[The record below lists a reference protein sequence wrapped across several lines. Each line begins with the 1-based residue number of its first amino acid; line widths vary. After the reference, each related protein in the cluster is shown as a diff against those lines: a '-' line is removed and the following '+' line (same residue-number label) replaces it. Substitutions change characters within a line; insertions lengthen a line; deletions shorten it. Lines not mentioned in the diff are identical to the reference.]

1 MLQSMTG
8 YGSDS
13 FKIDDFE
20 INIELRTL
28 NSRYF
33 DSKISLP
40 PTLYKH
46 ELEINN
52 LLKKFLVRG
61 KVELNIKF
69 LGVSEESFSFNKNV
83 IKNYFKDLNDI
94 SKFDKS
100 QLLNSILNLPNT
112 ITKSE
117 SKMPEKVL
125 KKNIIVSLN
134 SVIKELIS
142 FRTKEGQNTKKDLAE
157 NIKMINTYS
166 EKIKKESKYH
176 KKSIEESL
184 EKKVRNLNVE
194 YDHGKFEQE
203 MFYYLEKIDINE
215 ELVRLS
221 SHVNFFNE
229 ILKKKSIEKGKKL
242 GFICQEMGREINTIG
257 SKSNNSLIQNHVV
270 EMKSSVE
277 KIREQLLN
285 IL

>member
-8 YGSDS
+8 YGSNS

-117 SKMPEKVL
+117 SKMPEKVS
-125 KKNIIVSLN
+125 KNTIVSLN

-184 EKKVRNLNVE
+184 EKKVRNLKVE

-229 ILKKKSIEKGKKL
+229 ILKNKSIEKGKKL

-270 EMKSSVE
+270 EMKSCVE

>member
-8 YGSDS
+8 YGSKS

-33 DSKISLP
+33 DSKILLP
-40 PTLYKH
+40 PTLYKN

-52 LLKKFLVRG
+52 LLKKFLLRG
-61 KVELNIKF
+61 KVELNIKL
-69 LGVSEESFSFNKNV
+69 LGISDDSFSFNKNV

-112 ITKSE
+112 ISKSE
-117 SKMPEKVL
+117 NKIPEKVS
-125 KKNIIVSLN
+125 KKIIVLLN
-134 SVIKELIS
+134 SVIKQLIS
-142 FRTKEGQNTKKDLAE
+142 FRTKEGQNTKKDLLE
-157 NIKMINTYS
+157 NIKMITICS
-166 EKIKKESKYH
+166 EKIKKEGKYH
-176 KKSIEESL
+176 KKSIEENL
-184 EKKVRNLNVE
+184 EKKARNLNVE

-221 SHVNFFNE
+221 SHINFFNE
-229 ILKKKSIEKGKKL
+229 TLKNKLVEKGKKL

-257 SKSNNSLIQNHVV
+257 SKSNNALIQNHVV

>member
-8 YGSDS
+8 YGSKS

-20 INIELRTL
+20 ISIELRAL

-33 DSKISLP
+33 DSKLSLP

-52 LLKKFLVRG
+52 LLKKFLLRG
-61 KVELNIKF
+61 KVELNIK
-69 LGVSEESFSFNKNV
+69 LIGISDDSFSFNKNV

-112 ITKSE
+112 ISKSE
-117 SKMPEKVL
+117 NKIPEKVS
-125 KKNIIVSLN
+125 KKIIVLLN
-134 SVIKELIS
+134 SVIKQLIS
-142 FRTKEGQNTKKDLAE
+142 FRIKEGQNTKKDLAE

-166 EKIKKESKYH
+166 DKIKKESKYH
-176 KKSIEESL
+176 KKSVEENL

-215 ELVRLS
+215 ELVRLD
-221 SHVNFFNE
+221 SHINFFNDT
-229 ILKKKSIEKGKKL
+229 LKNKLVEKGKKL

-257 SKSNNSLIQNHVV
+257 SKSNNALIQNHVV

>member
-8 YGSDS
+8 YGSKS

-40 PTLYKH
+40 PTLYKN

-52 LLKKFLVRG
+52 LLKKFLLRG
-61 KVELNIKF
+61 KVELNIKL
-69 LGVSEESFSFNKNV
+69 LGISDDSFSFNKNV

-112 ITKSE
+112 ISKSE
-117 SKMPEKVL
+117 NKIPEKVS
-125 KKNIIVSLN
+125 KKIIVLLN
-134 SVIKELIS
+134 SVIKQLIS
-142 FRTKEGQNTKKDLAE
+142 FRIKEGQNTKKDLAE

-166 EKIKKESKYH
+166 DKIKKESKYH
-176 KKSIEESL
+176 KKSVEENL
-184 EKKVRNLNVE
+184 EKKVRDLNVE

-215 ELVRLS
+215 EIVRLG
-221 SHVNFFNE
+221 SHINFFNE
-229 ILKKKSIEKGKKL
+229 TLKNKLVEKGKKL

-257 SKSNNSLIQNHVV
+257 SKSNNALIQNHVV

>member
-8 YGSDS
+8 YGSKS

-20 INIELRTL
+20 INIELKTL

-40 PTLYKH
+40 PTLHKH

-52 LLKKFLVRG
+52 HLKKFLLRG
-61 KVELNIKF
+61 KVELNIKL
-69 LGVSEESFSFNKNV
+69 LGISDDSFSFNKNV

-112 ITKSE
+112 ISKSE
-117 SKMPEKVL
+117 NKMPEKVS
-125 KKNIIVSLN
+125 KKITVILN
-134 SVIKELIS
+134 SVIKQLIS
-142 FRTKEGQNTKKDLAE
+142 FRIKEGQNTKKDLAE

-166 EKIKKESKYH
+166 QKIKKESKYH
-176 KKSIEESL
+176 KKSIEENL

-215 ELVRLS
+215 ELVRLG
-221 SHVNFFNE
+221 SHINIFNDT
-229 ILKKKSIEKGKKL
+229 LKNKAVEKGKKL

-257 SKSNNSLIQNHVV
+257 SKSNNALIQNHVV

>member
-8 YGSDS
+8 YGSNS
-13 FKIDDFE
+13 FKIDDLE
-20 INIELRTL
+20 INIELKTL

-33 DSKISLP
+33 DAKISLP
-40 PTLYKH
+40 TVLHKY
-46 ELEINN
+46 ELEIRNI
-52 LLKKFLVRG
+52 LKKFLFRG
-61 KVELNIKF
+61 KVELSVKI
-69 LGVSEESFSFNKNV
+69 LGVSEESFSFNKKV

-112 ITKSE
+112 INKSKNKI
-117 SKMPEKVL
+117 SQKVEKKIISHL
-125 KKNIIVSLN
+125 K

-142 FRTKEGQNTKKDLAE
+142 FRNKEGSNTKKDLE
-157 NIKMINTYS
+157 KNIKMINLYS
-166 EKIKKESKYH
+166 EKIKGESNYH
-176 KKSIEESL
+176 KKFIEENL
-184 EKKVRNLNVE
+184 EKKARNLNVE

-215 ELVRLS
+215 ELMRLG
-221 SHVNFFNE
+221 SHINFFNE
-229 ILKKKSIEKGKKL
+229 TLKNKSIEKGKKL

-257 SKSNNSLIQNHVV
+257 SKSNNALIQNHVV
-270 EMKSSVE
+270 EMKSCVE

>member
-8 YGSDS
+8 YGSKS

-52 LLKKFLVRG
+52 LLKKFLLRG
-61 KVELNIKF
+61 KVELNIKL
-69 LGVSEESFSFNKNV
+69 LGISDESFSFNKNV

-112 ITKSE
+112 ISKSE
-117 SKMPEKVL
+117 NKMPEKVS
-125 KKNIIVSLN
+125 KKIIVLLN
-134 SVIKELIS
+134 SVIKQLIS
-142 FRTKEGQNTKKDLAE
+142 FRIKEGQNTKKDLAE

-166 EKIKKESKYH
+166 DKIKKESKYH
-176 KKSIEESL
+176 KKSVEENL

-215 ELVRLS
+215 EIVRLG
-221 SHVNFFNE
+221 SHINFFNDT
-229 ILKKKSIEKGKKL
+229 LKNKSVEKGKKL

-257 SKSNNSLIQNHVV
+257 SKSNNALIQNHVV

>member
-8 YGSDS
+8 YGSKS

-40 PTLYKH
+40 PTLHKH

-52 LLKKFLVRG
+52 LLKKFLLRG
-61 KVELNIKF
+61 KVELNIKL
-69 LGVSEESFSFNKNV
+69 LGISDDSFSFNKNV

-112 ITKSE
+112 ISKSE
-117 SKMPEKVL
+117 NKMPEKVS
-125 KKNIIVSLN
+125 KKITVVLN
-134 SVIKELIS
+134 SVIKQLIS
-142 FRTKEGQNTKKDLAE
+142 FRIKEGQNTKKDLAE

-166 EKIKKESKYH
+166 QKIKKESKYH
-176 KKSIEESL
+176 KKSIEENL
-184 EKKVRNLNVE
+184 EKKLR
-194 YDHGKFEQE
+194 
-203 MFYYLEKIDINE
+203 
-215 ELVRLS
+215 
-221 SHVNFFNE
+221 
-229 ILKKKSIEKGKKL
+229 
-242 GFICQEMGREINTIG
+242 
-257 SKSNNSLIQNHVV
+257 
-270 EMKSSVE
+270 
-277 KIREQLLN
+277 
-285 IL
+285 

>member
-1 MLQSMTG
+1 MTG
-8 YGSDS
+8 YGSKS

-52 LLKKFLVRG
+52 LLKKFLLRG
-61 KVELNIKF
+61 KVELNIKL
-69 LGVSEESFSFNKNV
+69 LGISDDSFSFNKNV

-112 ITKSE
+112 ISKSE
-117 SKMPEKVL
+117 NKMPEKVS
-125 KKNIIVSLN
+125 KKITVILN
-134 SVIKELIS
+134 SVIKQLIS
-142 FRTKEGQNTKKDLAE
+142 FRIKEGQNTKKDLAE

-166 EKIKKESKYH
+166 QKIKKESKYH
-176 KKSIEESL
+176 KKSIEENL

-215 ELVRLS
+215 ELVRLG
-221 SHVNFFNE
+221 SHINFFNDT
-229 ILKKKSIEKGKKL
+229 LKNKAVEKGKKL

-257 SKSNNSLIQNHVV
+257 SKSNNALIQNHVV

>member
-8 YGSDS
+8 YGSKS

-20 INIELRTL
+20 INIELRAL

-33 DSKISLP
+33 DSKLSLP

-52 LLKKFLVRG
+52 LLKKFLLRG
-61 KVELNIKF
+61 KVELNIK
-69 LGVSEESFSFNKNV
+69 LIGISDDSFSFNKNV
-83 IKNYFKDLNDI
+83 IKNYFKDLNNI

-112 ITKSE
+112 ISKSE
-117 SKMPEKVL
+117 NKIPEKVS
-125 KKNIIVSLN
+125 KKIIVLLN

-142 FRTKEGQNTKKDLAE
+142 FRIKEGQNTKKDLAE

-166 EKIKKESKYH
+166 QKIKKESKYH
-176 KKSIEESL
+176 KKSIEENL
-184 EKKVRNLNVE
+184 EKKVRNLNIE

-215 ELVRLS
+215 ELVRLG
-221 SHVNFFNE
+221 SHINFFNDT
-229 ILKKKSIEKGKKL
+229 LKNKAVEKGKKL

-257 SKSNNSLIQNHVV
+257 SKSNNSSIQNHVV

>member
-1 MLQSMTG
+1 MTG
-8 YGSDS
+8 YGSKS

-33 DSKISLP
+33 DSQISLP

-52 LLKKFLVRG
+52 LLKKFLFRG
-61 KVELNIKF
+61 KVELNIKL
-69 LGVSEESFSFNKNV
+69 LGISDDSFSFNKKV
-83 IKNYFKDLNDI
+83 IKNYFKDLNEI

-100 QLLNSILNLPNT
+100 QLLKSILNLPNT
-112 ITKSE
+112 ISKSE
-117 SKMPEKVL
+117 NKMPEKVS
-125 KKNIIVSLN
+125 KKIIVLLN
-134 SVIKELIS
+134 SVIKQLIS
-142 FRTKEGQNTKKDLAE
+142 FRTKEGQNTKKDLSE
-157 NIKMINTYS
+157 NIKIISICS
-166 EKIKKESKYH
+166 EKIKRESKYH
-176 KKSIEESL
+176 KKSIEENL
-184 EKKVRNLNVE
+184 EKKARNLNVE

-215 ELVRLS
+215 ELVRLG
-221 SHVNFFNE
+221 SHINFFNDT
-229 ILKKKSIEKGKKL
+229 LKNKAVEKGKKL

-257 SKSNNSLIQNHVV
+257 SKSNNASIQNHVV

>member
-8 YGSDS
+8 YGSKS

-40 PTLYKH
+40 PILHKH

-52 LLKKFLVRG
+52 LLKKFLLRG
-61 KVELNIKF
+61 KVELNIK
-69 LGVSEESFSFNKNV
+69 LIGISDDSFSFNKNV

-112 ITKSE
+112 IIKSE
-117 SKMPEKVL
+117 NKIPEKVS
-125 KKNIIVSLN
+125 KKIIVLLN
-134 SVIKELIS
+134 SVIKQLIS
-142 FRTKEGQNTKKDLAE
+142 FRTKEGQNTKKDLVE
-157 NIKMINTYS
+157 NIKLINICS
-166 EKIKKESKYH
+166 EKIKKESKYN
-176 KKSIEESL
+176 KKSIEENL
-184 EKKVRNLNVE
+184 EKKARNLNVE

-215 ELVRLS
+215 ELVRLD
-221 SHVNFFNE
+221 SHINFFNE
-229 ILKKKSIEKGKKL
+229 ILKNKQIEKGKKL
-242 GFICQEMGREINTIG
+242 GFICQEIGREINTIG
-257 SKSNNSLIQNHVV
+257 SKSNNALIQNHVV

>member
-8 YGSDS
+8 YGSKS

-40 PTLYKH
+40 PTLHKH

-52 LLKKFLVRG
+52 LLKKFLLRG
-61 KVELNIKF
+61 KVELNIKL
-69 LGVSEESFSFNKNV
+69 LGISDDSFSFNKNV

-94 SKFDKS
+94 TKFDKS

-112 ITKSE
+112 ISKSE
-117 SKMPEKVL
+117 NKMPEKVS
-125 KKNIIVSLN
+125 KKITVILN
-134 SVIKELIS
+134 SVIKQLIS
-142 FRTKEGQNTKKDLAE
+142 FRIKEGQNTKKDLAE

-166 EKIKKESKYH
+166 QKIKKESKYH
-176 KKSIEESL
+176 KKSIEENL

-215 ELVRLS
+215 ELVRLG
-221 SHVNFFNE
+221 SHINFFNDT
-229 ILKKKSIEKGKKL
+229 LKNKAVEKGKKL

-257 SKSNNSLIQNHVV
+257 SKSNNASIQNHVV